1 MLVTG
6 DGLRYTIDTM
16 SKKNFSSNDPAAVT
30 PATAEQGK
38 KGQDPL
44 KRDLFWFS
52 VTMLAVLLGFFGLFV
67 YNKNTNILAEWSK
80 NIDLGIF
87 GEEDIA
93 VDASTENIQVDVSG
107 EESVNTENSA
117 ATDAAAEAIEIEGAT
132 EAVPAQ

>member
-6 DGLRYTIDTM
+6 DGLRYNTDTM
-16 SKKNFSSNDPAAVT
+16 SRKNFSSNDPAAVT

-52 VTMLAVLLGFFGLFV
+52 VTMLAVLLGFFSLFV

-107 EESVNTENSA
+107 EESSNT
-117 ATDAAAEAIEIEGAT
+117 EGAT
-132 EAVPAQ
+132 DTTQ